1 MTSISVRPGDV
12 RAPSIALL
20 GLVATLAL
28 TNYKTTFL
36 AIGGA
41 AKKVVTIVVDT
52 AANTTKY
59 AFTFE
64 GEEISYTSDG
74 SATKP
79 EISAGLAAAFKANA
93 IARGVASVVDDTTD
107 TITITAEH
115 AGYDFSV
122 SESDGNLTLAT
133 VTAAAEPT
141 DIGAGLGVIR
151 TGTSGGNEKGGVA
164 KSASLVAQVDSYVI
178 TYDASVNL
186 IVEVEVDGV
195 KYTAEHTMATDLA
208 TSGAAIAAQLNAVL
222 PANTVLAA
230 FDTAT
235 LTLTSEV
242 AGKTFV
248 SGVGFGPGRDTG
260 AAARTSNVSN
270 YLTDIARALAGVTCF
285 TYDEAS
291 RTIGN
296 SAFSYQ
302 GGLPAQVLKAGEV
315 WVASTESI
323 GVGDDVYIELG
334 NSNSGQFYKTS
345 SSTRVKLPASKA
357 QWVSKD
363 ANSDLALLRVN
374 L

>member
-1 MTSISVRPGDV
+1 MSNISVRAGGV
-12 RAPSIALL
+12 SAPAVALL

-36 AIGGA
+36 VVGGA
-41 AKKVVTIVVDT
+41 AEKVVTIVVDT
-52 AANTTKY
+52 AANSTEY

-64 GEEISYTSDG
+64 GETISYTSDG

-79 EISAGLAAAFKANA
+79 EISAGLAAAFNANP
-93 IARGVASVVDDTTD
+93 IARGVASVADDGVDTLTF
-107 TITITAEH
+107 TGLV
-115 AGYDFSV
+115 AGYDYSV

-133 VTAAAEPT
+133 VTAAASAS

-151 TGTSGGNEKGGVA
+151 TGTSEGVEKGGVA
-164 KSASLVAQVDSYVI
+164 KSASLTAQVDSYVI
-178 TYDASVNL
+178 TYDASVDI
-186 IVEVEVDGV
+186 IVTVEVDGAQ
-195 KYTAEHTMATDLA
+195 YIAEHTMATDLA
-208 TSGAAIAAQLNAVL
+208 TSGAAIVAQLNAVL

-230 FDTAT
+230 FNTAT

-248 SGVGFGPGRDTG
+248 SGVGFGTGRDTG
-260 AAARTSNVSN
+260 AAVKTTNSTSGA
-270 YLTDIARALAGVTCF
+270 TDIVRALAGVTCF

-291 RTIGN
+291 RTIG
-296 SAFSYQ
+296 SSTFSYE

-315 WVASTESI
+315 WVSSTESVAI
-323 GVGDDVYIELG
+323 TDPVYIELG

-345 SSTRVKLPASKA
+345 SSTRVKLPASVA
-357 QWVSKD
+357 QWVRKD
-363 ANSDLALLRVN
+363 ANSDLALLRIT